1 MPTEKVDAGDVVT
14 VPSARVT
21 QPRTS
26 AQGSQGFVHSR
37 PECAKSNVSGSHRAS
52 RTLSSALAWLAAALA
67 AFAIL
72 AARTSPTLAY
82 LALLGVITLWLVRG
96 MLREVR

>member
-1 MPTEKVDAGDVVT
+1 MPVKKDGRRSLESPGA
-14 VPSARVT
+14 PSPSPLQNVGVA
-21 QPRTS
+21 
-26 AQGSQGFVHSR
+26 HSR

-52 RTLSSALAWLAAALA
+52 RTISSALAWLAAALA